1 MGRRKTIDRDRV
13 LEVAEDIV
21 SARGAAA
28 LTIDAVAKAAGI
40 TKGGVQ
46 SCFGTKEAL
55 VAAMLDRL
63 MASQERRFAKIA
75 GDVPSRLA
83 RIAAHVR
90 STQED
95 DDSSHGRAAGLLTI
109 LLQSPGHLDQ
119 TIAWYRDRSGG
130 LTVTGESERKARL
143 AFLAAEGAFFLRF
156 FGLMPMS
163 REVWNEIF
171 DDIGGLYRTELTLE
185 SETGNGIDGRN
196 SGDGKGTSQSD

>member
-63 MASQERRFAKIA
+63 MAAQEQRFAKIA
-75 GDVPSRLA
+75 GDTPSRLA

-90 STQED
+90 STQQD
-95 DDSSHGRAAGLLTI
+95 DDGSHSRAAGLLTI

-130 LTVTGESERKARL
+130 LTVTGGSERKGRL
-143 AFLAAEGAFFLRF
+143 AFLASEGAFFLRF

-163 REVWNEIF
+163 REIWNEIF
-171 DDIGGLYRTELTLE
+171 DDISCLYQTELTVEAE
-185 SETGNGIDGRN
+185 SGINRPDSGDDAGNG
-196 SGDGKGTSQSD
+196 QSD

>member
-1 MGRRKTIDRDRV
+1 MGRRRTIDRDKV

-21 SARGAAA
+21 SASGAAA

-63 MASQERRFAKIA
+63 MVAQQQRFEELA
-75 GDVPSRLA
+75 GSVPSRLA

-95 DDSSHGRAAGLLTI
+95 VDSSNGRAAGLLTI
-109 LLQSPGHLDQ
+109 LLQSPRHLDQ
-119 TIAWYRDRSGG
+119 TMAWYRDRSGG
-130 LTVTGESERKARL
+130 LAVSGESERKARL

-163 REVWNEIF
+163 RETWNDIF
-171 DDIGGLYRTELTLE
+171 DDVADLYRTELA
-185 SETGNGIDGRN
+185 SKAETETR
-196 SGDGKGTSQSD
+196 SRPE